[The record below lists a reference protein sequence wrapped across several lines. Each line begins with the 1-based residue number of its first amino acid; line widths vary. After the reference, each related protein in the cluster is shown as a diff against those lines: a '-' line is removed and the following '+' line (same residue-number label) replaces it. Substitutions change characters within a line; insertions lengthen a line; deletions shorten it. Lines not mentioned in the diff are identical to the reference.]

1 MTQTIYEIVGNTEY
15 SALTDDQREMMYR
28 RQNVLVVAYQNGN
41 EDAFE
46 ELYDSLKDYI
56 RGTAYR
62 RAMKGFSIEREDIEG
77 IINVVLVESIIKFDI
92 SLGKPF
98 HPFFAMAVNNEMKM
112 VYRAKSKDMHDSCLS
127 DGYRLDRQVESDSS
141 VKDLIQDKTDDTFA
155 RILAEQIMDACF
167 GNDQKKR
174 TIVHMFLDGFRQRE
188 IAAAIKG
195 ESENIESVYK
205 YVKRTVTLF
214 RQHAIEFS

>member
-1 MTQTIYEIVGNTEY
+1 MTNTIYEIIGTTVYAEL
-15 SALTDDQREMMYR
+15 SDEQREAVYR
-28 RQNVLVVAYQNGN
+28 RQNELVVAYQNGDV
-41 EDAFE
+41 DAFD

-77 IINVVLVESIIKFDI
+77 IINLVLVESICKFDI
-92 SLGKPF
+92 TLGKPF
-98 HPFFAMAVNNEMKM
+98 HPFFATAVNNEMKM
-112 VYRAKSKDMHDSCLS
+112 VYRAKSKDMHDTCLS
-127 DGYRLDRQVESDSS
+127 DAYRLDRQVESESS
-141 VKDLIQDKTDDTFA
+141 VKDLIADKTDDSFA

-188 IAAAIKG
+188 IAAAIAVEG
-195 ESENIESVYK
+195 DNIESVYK
-205 YVKRTVTLF
+205 YVKRTVTQF
-214 RQHAIEFS
+214 RQHAIAFS